1 MKLLIK
7 EAFGYG
13 VASAC
18 ALVVDVSILAA
29 LVHDFAWGY
38 LSAATTS
45 FLGGMAVAY
54 FLSVTLVFK
63 QRRVRDRRTEF
74 VTFAAIGGVGL
85 ALNAA
90 VIFACVDYL
99 GLHYLVAKCIA
110 ASLTFISNFIL
121 RRQLLF
127 VRRSSTHEFI

>member
-1 MKLLIK
+1 MKTLIR

-13 VASAC
+13 AASAC
-18 ALVVDVSILAA
+18 ALVVDVSILTI
-29 LVHDFAWGY
+29 LVHYFAWGY

-45 FLGGMAVAY
+45 FLTGMAVAY

-63 QRRVRDRRTEF
+63 QRRLRDRRAEF
-74 VTFAAIGGVGL
+74 VTFVAIGGVGL

-90 VIFACVDYL
+90 VIFACVTYL
-99 GLHYLVAKCIA
+99 GLHYLVAKCVA
-110 ASLTFISNFIL
+110 AAFTFISNFIL

-127 VRRSSTHEFI
+127 VRRSSVHEFI